1 MLLTDGLSNGGSLDQ
16 ALADIPADVTIF
28 TVAFGGA
35 NEEELLKVAG
45 DMGRVF
51 EAPDV
56 SAMTFVMDD
65 LRAQICS

>member
-1 MLLTDGLSNGGSLDQ
+1 MLLTDGRSNMGDLDQ

-28 TVAFGGA
+28 SVAFGGA
-35 NEEELLKVAG
+35 NEEELLQVAG

-56 SAMTFVMDD
+56 WAMTSVMDD
-65 LRAQICS
+65 LREQICS